1 MSKRGKI
8 IAGIACVILVLVVV
22 GASIYYS
29 RLREYHA
36 KVDAIEIGGVDL
48 AQVPDGTYRG
58 ASDAVFVSAEVEVTV
73 ENHRIVDIELQH
85 KHSRGEE
92 AEVII
97 DRVIEAQSLE
107 VEMITGATGSCKVIL
122 DAIKNSL
129 TADR

>member
-1 MSKRGKI
+1 MNKRAKI
-8 IAGIACVILVLVVV
+8 IAAIACVVLVFVVV
-22 GASIYYS
+22 GVSIYSS
-29 RLREYHA
+29 RLKEYRT

-48 AQVPDGTYRG
+48 TQVPDGTYRG

-73 ENHRIVDIELQH
+73 ENHRIVDIQLQH
-85 KHSRGEE
+85 KHGRGED
-92 AEVII
+92 AEVIP

-107 VEMITGATGSCKVIL
+107 VELITGATASSKVIL